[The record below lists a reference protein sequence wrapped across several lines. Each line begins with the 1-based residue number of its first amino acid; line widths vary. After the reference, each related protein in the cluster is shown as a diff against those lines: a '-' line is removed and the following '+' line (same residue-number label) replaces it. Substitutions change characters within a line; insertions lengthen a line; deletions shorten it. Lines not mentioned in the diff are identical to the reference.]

1 MARMSDRSIEQ
12 GTIRE
17 EDFAV
22 LLARAF
28 ATYGLSVVTDRA
40 LPDARDGLKPVQRR
54 ILTGMREAGYRSD
67 RPTVKSAEV
76 VGLILGNYHPHG
88 DASVYEAAV
97 RLAQPFTMRY
107 PLIEGQGNMGSE
119 DGDAPAAYRY
129 TEMRLSPLAEA
140 LMADLDCETV
150 PLHPTYK
157 QDPKVL
163 EPDYLPGRL
172 PPVINPSSGIAVGL
186 ATNIPPHNLAE
197 VLRACIALLDQP
209 DMSVEQ
215 LMSII
220 QGPDFPQGGRVIGLE
235 GIRDYFTTGKGRI
248 VVRAEVRLEE
258 TPRNRSLVV
267 VQIPPVGRDRV
278 KVSIA
283 EAINAGRV
291 EGLLPDVR
299 DESDAEKGT
308 RIVLDLR
315 KDADPARVLTRLY
328 QETDLQVSLSFQMVF
343 LFGEPMQPARQPRQV
358 GMLEL
363 LNYWNAHQV
372 DVLTRRAQFQLRKAR
387 ERLHVLEGLMVGAA
401 NAQEI
406 VRLFQEAE
414 DRAAARRA
422 IEERYKLTAA
432 QSEVIASMTLSQVTR
447 LDAARYAREREE
459 LQTRVA
465 ELEHL
470 LSDRRALIAL
480 LKKEMQQLIRQFG
493 DARRTVID
501 AQARSDEP
509 IREVLP
515 LYERTP
521 LTLVLTRSATVKA
534 LPAGIYLPRE
544 GGRKPTE
551 EGHGG
556 ADGTRMER
564 YSPVR
569 GDEQLRQVL
578 AATSQDTVLCVASS
592 GRVFQMPA
600 FRVPQATRS
609 ARGEPLAR
617 LLALAPEEEP
627 VALFSLSAHEENRY
641 LVTFSRQGK
650 VKKSPLSEYRTLD
663 EEGLQDMR
671 LADGDA
677 VAAALVVSAGGEY
690 LVSSSGGQTLR
701 FSDESLRAQGRAG
714 QGVMALALAPGASL
728 VSACYLRQEQ
738 AQGGP
743 LTPSVPG
750 TDPEA
755 ASAALETLLLLSE
768 HGYAKRIAVEQ
779 VPLRGRATAGVTC
792 LGLTPG
798 DHLLTTLLVSPADQ
812 LLLIWRPE
820 GATRGEQVLVLSVQE
835 VPLLGRAD
843 PGRRLLE
850 GRLLAALPLPRSLD
864 S

>member
-1 MARMSDRSIEQ
+1 MARMSDRSVEQ

-140 LMADLDCETV
+140 LMADLECETV

-209 DMSVEQ
+209 EMSVEQ
-215 LMSII
+215 LMAII
-220 QGPDFPQGGRVIGLE
+220 QGPDFSQGGRVIGLD

-248 VVRAEVRLEE
+248 VIRAEVRLEE
-258 TPRNRSLVV
+258 TPRSRSLVV

-315 KDADPARVLTRLY
+315 RDADPARVLTQLY

-363 LNYWNAHQV
+363 LNYWNAHQI

-387 ERLHVLEGLMVGAA
+387 ERLHVLEGLIIGAA

-406 VRLFQEAE
+406 VRLFQQAE

-422 IEERYKLTAA
+422 IEERYQLTAA
-432 QSEVIASMTLSQVTR
+432 QSEVIAGMTLSQVTR
-447 LDAARYAREREE
+447 LDAQKYIREREE
-459 LQTRVA
+459 LQARVA

-470 LSDRRALIAL
+470 LNDRRALVTQ
-480 LKKEMQQLIRQFG
+480 LKREMQQLIRRFG
-493 DARRTVID
+493 DGRRTVVD
-501 AQARSDEP
+501 AQARVDEP
-509 IREVLP
+509 VREVLP

-521 LTLVLTRSATVKA
+521 LTLVLTRAAAVKA
-534 LPAGIYLPRE
+534 LPPGTY
-544 GGRKPTE
+544 
-551 EGHGG
+551 G
-556 ADGTRMER
+556 ARSTER
-564 YSPVR
+564 YGPVR
-569 GDEQLRQVL
+569 GDEQLRQIL
-578 AATSQDTVLCVASS
+578 PGYSQDAVLCVASS
-592 GRVFQMPA
+592 GRVFQVPA
-600 FRVPQATRS
+600 FRLPQATRS

-617 LLALAPEEEP
+617 LLALNPEEEP
-627 VALFSLSAHEENRY
+627 VALFALAAHEEDRY

-650 VKKSPLSEYRTLD
+650 VKKSPLSEYRTVD
-663 EEGLQDMR
+663 EEGLQDMK
-671 LADGDA
+671 LAEGDA
-677 VAAALVVSAGGEY
+677 VAAALVVRAGGEY
-690 LVSSSGGQTLR
+690 LVSSDSGQTLR
-701 FSDESLRAQGRAG
+701 FADESLRSQGRGG
-714 QGVMALALAPGASL
+714 QGVMAMTLAAGSRL
-728 VSACYLRQEQ
+728 VSAACLQPEQ
-738 AQGGP
+738 PGGVS
-743 LTPSVPG
+743 T
-750 TDPEA
+750 EIA
-755 ASAALETLLLLSE
+755 LLLLSE
-768 HGYAKRIAVEQ
+768 QGYAKRLALEEL
-779 VPLRGRATAGVTC
+779 PLRGRATAGVAS
-792 LGLTPG
+792 LTLVPG
-798 DHLLTTLLVSPADQ
+798 DQLLTTLLVQPTDQ
-812 LLLIWRPE
+812 LLFVWRPE
-820 GATRGEQVLVLSVQE
+820 GANRGEQTRVLYAQE
-835 VPLLGRAD
+835 IPLLGRSGPAQ
-843 PGRRLLE
+843 RLVE
-850 GRLLAALPLPRSLD
+850 GQLLAAVLLPSVQE